1 MHVHRSGGGHQMAKQ
16 LQHEPMSAHVGAH
29 VGFMPVL
36 QAGWCPVE
44 AQGRHSALLPLP
56 PVGPSFNCRGT
67 FQWTRGQSVGHSQV
81 DLWPNGCWSRQMAN
95 DATC

>member
-1 MHVHRSGGGHQMAKQ
+1 MHVHRSGGGVGGGASNGDLLAKH

-44 AQGRHSALLPLP
+44 AQGHHSALLPP
-56 PVGPSFNCRGT
+56 PARRRT
-67 FQWTRGQSVGHSQV
+67 
-81 DLWPNGCWSRQMAN
+81 
-95 DATC
+95 